1 MPLHKTGFPSSHE
14 KWNVDSSAP
23 RLETS
28 EANGSSFM
36 IQIQR
41 ASEGR
46 LYYRLIRFLRHL
58 RSGYVSTDS
67 RDWILK
73 LIVFGAAIA
82 LAIILW
88 IVAQT
93 AVMTLAG
100 AWQLRYL

>member
-1 MPLHKTGFPSSHE
+1 MPLQKTGFPSSHE
-14 KWNVDSSAP
+14 KWNVDSSVP

-41 ASEGR
+41 ASEAP
-46 LYYRLIRFLRHL
+46 LSSRLIRFLRHL

-73 LIVFGAAIA
+73 LIVFGVGI
-82 LAIILW
+82 LLVIIFW

-93 AVMTLAG
+93 PLMTLAG
-100 AWQLRYL
+100 AWPVG